1 MKKTFLL
8 AFIILGFSC
17 KKQDESKSI
26 TIDVVGIDKNFSI
39 KLDSIDFENN
49 SFKVDS
55 LKGSALHK
63 FQIPSSKNPKQY
75 QLKIVNDSLKQTV
88 LYLPVWFE
96 NENIVVRGNLND
108 LQPIRVKGGELN
120 NIQYQFDVILEKYS
134 IDYEKESLKAKTD
147 AEKDSIFNNYVK
159 KIEKDQI
166 DFIFK
171 NPNNLLSL
179 SKMIRLSG
187 NVSKDSLESYY
198 NLLDTNLQ
206 SSKKG
211 QILFEQKK
219 VQKLKVG
226 DTIQNF
232 TAKDLNDK
240 EISLFDFKGKII
252 LLDFW
257 ASWCVPCHEQN
268 QKEFSQLHKKYGK
281 DHLVIIS
288 YSLDKIKD
296 KEKWRKASLNDGIT
310 WVNISNLK
318 GFNDPISKQYN
329 ISAIPNSFLID
340 QNGVIVKS
348 FLGYND
354 GDQLIEKEI
363 LKLMNY

>member
-1 MKKTFLL
+1 MKKKYLVVISM
-8 AFIILGFSC
+8 FIFSC
-17 KKQDESKSI
+17 KKQDEVKSI
-26 TIDVVGIDKNFSI
+26 TIDVNGIDKHISI
-39 KLDSIDFENN
+39 KLDSIDFEYN

-55 LKGSALHK
+55 LKGSTLNK
-63 FQIPSSKNPKQY
+63 FQIPPSKNPKQY
-75 QLKIVNDSLKQTV
+75 QLKFINDSLKQTIF
-88 LYLPVWFE
+88 YLPVWFE
-96 NENIVVRGNLND
+96 NENISVSGNFKD
-108 LQPIRVKGGELN
+108 LGSLRVKGGELN
-120 NIQYQFDVILEKYS
+120 NIQFKFNSILEKHN
-134 IDYEKESLKAKTD
+134 IGIENEFLKAKNES
-147 AEKDSIFNNYVK
+147 EKDSIFNNYVK
-159 KIEKDQI
+159 RIEKDQI

-179 SKMIRLSG
+179 SNMIRLSG
-187 NVSKDSLESYY
+187 NVSKDSLELYY
-198 NLLDTNLQ
+198 QLLDTNLK
-206 SSKKG
+206 SSKNG
-211 QILFEQKK
+211 QVLFEQKN

-226 DTIQNF
+226 DIIHNF

-240 EISLFDFKGKII
+240 EISLLDFKGKII

-268 QKEFSQLHKKYGK
+268 QKEFSELHTKYGK

-288 YSLDKIKD
+288 YSLDKFKD
-296 KEKWRKASLNDGIT
+296 KEQWKQASLNDGIT

-340 QNGVIVKS
+340 KNGVIVKS

-354 GDQLIEKEI
+354 GEQVIEKEI
-363 LKLMNY
+363 LKLMN

>member
-17 KKQDESKSI
+17 KKKDDSKSI
-26 TIDVVGIDKNFSI
+26 TIDFIGLNNNYSI

-55 LKGSALHK
+55 LKGSTLNK
-63 FQIPSSKNPKQY
+63 FQIPPTKIPKQY
-75 QLKIVNDSLKQTV
+75 QLKIINDSLKQAIS
-88 LYLPVWFE
+88 YLPVWFE
-96 NENIVVRGNLND
+96 NENIVISGNLKD
-108 LQPIRVKGGELN
+108 LESFRVKGGELN
-120 NIQYQFDVILEKYS
+120 NIQFKFNSILEKHS
-134 IDYEKESLKAKTD
+134 IGIENDFLKAKNES
-147 AEKDSIFNNYVK
+147 EKDSIFNNYVK
-159 KIEKDQI
+159 RIEKDQI

-179 SKMIRLSG
+179 SNMIRLSG
-187 NVSKDSLESYY
+187 NVSKDSLELYY
-198 NLLDTNLQ
+198 KLLDTNLQ

-211 QILFEQKK
+211 QILYEQKN

-226 DTIQNF
+226 DIIQNF
-232 TAKDLNDK
+232 TAKDFNDK
-240 EISLFDFKGKII
+240 EISLFDFKGKIL

-288 YSLDKIKD
+288 YSLDKFKD
-296 KEKWRKASLNDGIT
+296 KEKWKQASLNDGIT

-329 ISAIPNSFLID
+329 ISIIPNSFLID
-340 QNGVIVKS
+340 QNGVIIKS

-354 GDQLIEKEI
+354 GNQLIEKEI
-363 LKLMNY
+363 LKLIN

>member
-17 KKQDESKSI
+17 KKKDDSKSI
-26 TIDVVGIDKNFSI
+26 TIDVIGIDKHFSI

-55 LKGSALHK
+55 LKGSTLNK
-63 FQIPSSKNPKQY
+63 FQIPPSKYPKQY
-75 QLKIVNDSLKQTV
+75 QLKIINDSLKQTV

-96 NENIVVRGNLND
+96 NENIVVSGKLKD
-108 LQPIRVKGGELN
+108 LESFRVKGGELN
-120 NIQYQFDVILEKYS
+120 NIQFKFNSILEKHS
-134 IDYEKESLKAKTD
+134 IAIENDFLKAKNES
-147 AEKDSIFNNYVK
+147 EKDSIFDNYVK
-159 KIEKDQI
+159 RIKKDQI
-166 DFIFK
+166 YFIFK

-179 SKMIRLSG
+179 SNMIRLSG
-187 NVSKDSLESYY
+187 NVSKDSLGLYY
-198 NLLDTNLQ
+198 KLLDTDLQ

-211 QILFEQKK
+211 QILFEQKN

-226 DTIQNF
+226 DIIQNF

-240 EISLFDFKGKII
+240 EISLFDFKGKIL

-281 DHLVIIS
+281 DNLVIIS

-296 KEKWRKASLNDGIT
+296 KEKWKEASLNDGIT

-363 LKLMNY
+363 LKLMN